1 MLKRL
6 GEEIINPSVKISEAK
21 FPAPFVSGL
30 EYGAPARGTWNI
42 VHVGMLIPDA
52 HQIFICA
59 QGCLRGVVL
68 TAAEMG
74 ASDRFSTVAI
84 RENNVLDG
92 DMEDLLINGVSD
104 ILERLPEYPP
114 AMLIYTSCIHHFMG
128 SDLDYVYKVLRER
141 YPQVQFTDCYMNPIM
156 RKSGLTPDQTMR
168 RQLYSLLK
176 PRENKS
182 NLIHI
187 AGCDFP
193 LDRDSELAAILTAND
208 YQVREIAS
216 CKTYEE
222 YQQLAEC
229 SYSITTFPAARVAGD
244 YLEKNHG
251 QKHLY
256 LPSSFDYEVIEKNL
270 TLLQETLGLPADSID
285 TKAKQTACEAALAK
299 AKELIGDTEITI
311 DFTAFPHILSLTKLL
326 ITHGFRVTRLY
337 TDSFPEEEREIFDWL
352 QQHAPHL
359 TIYPTVHA
367 SMRIQ
372 PRKSEG
378 KVLAI
383 GQKAAYFSGTDY
395 FVNVVEG
402 AGLWGYEAIIKLA
415 GLMCEACETP
425 KDTKSLIQIKGMG
438 CGNCL

>member
-6 GEEIINPSVKISEAK
+6 GEETVNPSVKISEAR
-21 FPAPFVSGL
+21 FPAPFTAGL

-52 HQIFICA
+52 HQIFVCA

-74 ASDRFSTVAI
+74 ASHRFSTVAI

-92 DMEDLLINGVSD
+92 DMEDLLIDGVSD
-104 ILERLPEYPP
+104 ILERLPIYPP
-114 AMLIYTSCIHHFMG
+114 AVLIYTSCIHHFMG

-176 PRENKS
+176 PRENRAD
-182 NLIHI
+182 LVHI
-187 AGCDFP
+187 AGCDFR
-193 LDRDSELAAILTAND
+193 LDRDSELAVLLTSND
-208 YQVREIAS
+208 FEIREVAS
-216 CKTYEE
+216 CQTYEE
-222 YQQLAEC
+222 YQNLSEC
-229 SYSITTFPAARVAGD
+229 GYCITTFPAARVAGD
-244 YLEKNHG
+244 YLEKNYG

-256 LPSSFDYEVIEKNL
+256 LPSSFDYEVIEENL
-270 TLLQETLGLPADSID
+270 ALLHETLGLSTNLIDSSAR
-285 TKAKQTACEAALAK
+285 KSACEAALAK

-311 DFTAFPHILSLTKLL
+311 DFTAFPHILSLTRLL
-326 ITHGFRVTRLY
+326 ITHGFHVTRLY
-337 TDSFPEEEREIFDWL
+337 TDSFPSEEREIFDWL
-352 QQHAPHL
+352 QQHAPDL
-359 TIYPTVHA
+359 TVYPTVHA

-372 PRKSEG
+372 PRQSEE

-383 GQKAAYFSGTDY
+383 GQKAAYFSGTQH
-395 FVNVVEG
+395 FVNGVEG
-402 AGLWGYEAIIKLA
+402 TGLWGYEAIIKLA
-415 GLMCEACETP
+415 DLMCEAYAAP